1 MPTESLFTDGQ
12 YAGFI
17 AAIGVGLAGIAAAV
31 RWGLGRGAKA
41 FDDMALAFKA
51 LADRHQSTQETL
63 VKLGEQVHEGRN
75 DIAEIKTALFISL
88 AEAKA
93 AAEARAAAR
102 AGEPLA
108 PKRRSTNPAMPVV
121 QTRRTGSNDT

>member
-1 MPTESLFTDGQ
+1 MPAEPLLTDGQ
-12 YAGFI
+12 YVGLI
-17 AAIGVGLAGIAAAV
+17 TAIGVGLGGIAAAV

-63 VKLGEQVHEGRN
+63 VKLGMQVHEGRS
-75 DIAEIKTALFISL
+75 DIAEIKQALFISL

-102 AGEPLA
+102 AGQPLT
-108 PKRRSTNPAMPVV
+108 PKRRSTNPTIPVV
-121 QTRRTGSNDT
+121 PPRRTGSDDT